1 MTGVKRIV
9 VQYDLSGHQMRE
21 FPSGSDA
28 ARHVGGLSS
37 VIWNCC
43 AGRCYTA
50 YGFRW
55 KFKDDTTMSD
65 MEYSMIMERAYGE
78 ITNLIYQYKARA
90 KQFISAAKENGEK
103 EPYHFRLVLD
113 ALDTVAKD
121 FRKRSD
127 DAFREHTLTTD
138 MDEDGMMNL
147 KNAVIERAA
156 LDYEAALCNGDD
168 GVMNELHNFAE
179 CKAHMYT
186 DTDTEDIFQRI
197 RERHK
202 LFKDKAHD
210 EIDGI
215 VEMTKQFR
223 KKRDA
228 FSEKNNPHRCPLCG
242 GGMYI
247 RSKLKS
253 NSYLVGCTWCNL
265 SEVVT
270 VYQ

>member
-1 MTGVKRIV
+1 MGSKRIV
-9 VQYDLSGHQMRE
+9 VQYDITGHPLRE
-21 FPSGSDA
+21 FPSGCDA
-28 ARHVGGLSS
+28 ARHVNGLPT

-43 AGRCYTA
+43 AGRCHTA

-55 KFKDDTTMSD
+55 RFKDDITISD
-65 MEYSMIMERAYGE
+65 MEYSMILERAYGE
-78 ITNLIYQYKARA
+78 MTNLIHEYKVRA
-90 KQFISAAKENGEK
+90 KQFIKAAMENGEK

-113 ALDTVAKD
+113 ALDIVAKD

-147 KNAVIERAA
+147 KNAIIERAA
-156 LDYEAALCNGDD
+156 LDYETALCEKDEGA
-168 GVMNELHNFAE
+168 MNELHNFAE
-179 CKAHMYT
+179 RKAHMYT
-186 DTDTEDIFQRI
+186 DADTEEILDRI

-215 VEMTKQFR
+215 VEMTEQFR

-253 NSYLVGCTWCNL
+253 NSYLVGCTGCNL

>member
-1 MTGVKRIV
+1 MGSKRIV
-9 VQYDLSGHQMRE
+9 VQYDITGHPLRE
-21 FPSGSDA
+21 FPSGCDA
-28 ARHVGGLSS
+28 ARHVNGLSS

-43 AGRCYTA
+43 AGRCQTA

-55 KFKDDTTMSD
+55 KFKDDITISD
-65 MEYSMIMERAYGE
+65 IEYSMILERAYGE
-78 ITNLIYQYKARA
+78 MTNLIFEYKARA
-90 KQFISAAKENGEK
+90 KQFIKAARENGEK

-113 ALDTVAKD
+113 ALDVVAKD

-127 DAFREHTLTTD
+127 DAFREHTRTTD

-156 LDYEAALCNGDD
+156 LDYEAALCQKDEGA
-168 GVMNELHNFAE
+168 MNELHNFAE
-179 CKAHMYT
+179 RKAQMYT
-186 DTDTEDIFQRI
+186 NADTEEILNRI
-197 RERHK
+197 RERYK
-202 LFKDKAHD
+202 LFKDKAHE
-210 EIDGI
+210 EISGI
-215 VEMTKQFR
+215 IQMTEQFR

-253 NSYLVGCTWCNL
+253 NSYLVGCTGCNL
-265 SEVVT
+265 TEVVT